1 MKKEKEQQNMD
12 EIDKS
17 ATKNSIEI
25 KKIIPPTIPSE
36 DEIKKEIGKIKKVS
50 YKLKWKLIS
59 QILTQQ
65 KELMEKK

>member
-25 KKIIPPTIPSE
+25 KKITPPIIPSE

>member
-12 EIDKS
+12 EIDKL

-25 KKIIPPTIPSE
+25 KKITPPTIPSE